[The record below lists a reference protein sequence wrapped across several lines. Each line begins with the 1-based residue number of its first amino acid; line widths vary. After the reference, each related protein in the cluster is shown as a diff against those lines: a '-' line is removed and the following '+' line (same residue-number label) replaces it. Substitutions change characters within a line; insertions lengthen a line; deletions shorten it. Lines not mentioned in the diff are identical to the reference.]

1 MLSNRFAIAIREF
14 MRTQG
19 RASLTAGSF
28 GLVRHNRDYR
38 RSAADLGGL
47 NHYRRTR
54 DDFEAVRFEPAGFV
68 IDLTGILTAWF
79 GGISDSYRAA
89 NVKIWVCHPRDY
101 DDRAVRAE
109 HGSARQSLLPHSLY
123 QETRLQVSLSPPTY
137 WRADHR
143 RAGGSVDSN
152 RLVFVRQ
159 GAVRHRPRPLDH
171 EYRWTLERR
180 RETRDAAARGAL
192 SPARAIALG
201 HEGSRPS

>member
-1 MLSNRFAIAIREF
+1 MVPLASRF
-14 MRTQG
+14 
-19 RASLTAGSF
+19 SLILFTKK
-28 GLVRHNRDYR
+28 RDYK
-38 RSAADLGGL
+38 
-47 NHYRRTR
+47 Y
-54 DDFEAVRFEPAGFV
+54 
-68 IDLTGILTAWF
+68 
-79 GGISDSYRAA
+79 
-89 NVKIWVCHPRDY
+89 
-101 DDRAVRAE
+101 
-109 HGSARQSLLPHSLY
+109 
-123 QETRLQVSLSPPTY
+123 SLSPPTY

-180 RETRDAAARGAL
+180 RETRDAAARRAL